1 MNMTCKKYAFLALA
15 LVILLV
21 AGFLEYGFLKK
32 HPEQWL
38 LHKFQNELYEKEKD
52 LDRYLEEITKI
63 VTDANFQGDYL
74 EELSDYNHLIDSEG
88 FGFLVFENN
97 ELMYWSDRITSFHTL
112 DPWENDTEKLV
123 HLPNGFYLRNQITR
137 NDTCMIGLLLIK
149 NAYPHENE
157 YLKNTFFSDFN
168 LPGGYILSEDRI
180 PNSYPVYSV
189 SGSYLFSVK
198 PGGTVLCTE
207 IQLYIPVALY
217 LIALVF
223 ILLFVRCEFQ
233 MSKRQ
238 VSFRLFILAA
248 GMFVCYW
255 FHILFQ
261 FPEVFY
267 IIGFFSP
274 EHFGFSVWLP
284 SLGDYFL
291 TALFFFFL
299 AVNFS
304 YDADI
309 RKLIK
314 TSPLPAKFL
323 TGLIFLSL
331 GGLYLLINFYCKLLI
346 ENSSF
351 SFALNHIVELSAQ
364 SVIAYL
370 SMALLLFGLAL
381 VTLKIIREVKEELS
395 VKTTLLIVSGITLL
409 LVFLQEISV
418 GSVSVPVL
426 VLFFVYNGVLLI
438 FSKDYLRR
446 FTLSSF
452 IVLVSLFSVYSLFIV
467 YSTVSK
473 KERGFQRTYAFN
485 LVTEHDP
492 AAELILT
499 NIQERINVDSVIPTL
514 LIPEFNELHVLE
526 DYLMNH
532 YFNGYLGEEYDIQI
546 IPCTGVTSLNIQ
558 PDNIDVPCFP
568 FFEEKI
574 EIEGLPVEGTRFYFM
589 DNMNGRITYFGELH
603 YPLTYDSLGVSVFI
617 ELNSKVISEGLG
629 YPELL
634 IERSMEKPINYQR
647 FDYAK
652 YNGGL
657 LVDQYGDFSYNKYIE
672 QHDVPEEEFIY
683 EEWGGHEHI
692 IYRTRG
698 ENYVV
703 VSRETYGF
711 IAYLISFPY
720 LFVFYFVVTFL
731 FLLIGSQSIRRK
743 SITFDLKF
751 KIQAAIIEIVLFSL
765 LIIAVGTILYD
776 IDTYRTKHRDD
787 LNEKM
792 KSIAV
797 EFEMRKERIEN
808 LNDENLAWLDDEL
821 AKLSNVFRTDVNF
834 YGINGELISSSRPEV
849 YEKGL
854 ITTKMNPEAYYH
866 LFHEFNPS
874 YIHPEKIGSL
884 SYLSAYRAIFDDV
897 GDYLGFIN
905 LPYFTRQ
912 DKYRQEITT
921 FIVAFINLYVI
932 FFLAS
937 IIVAVFISNQ
947 ITKPLT
953 LIRENLRKIEL
964 GKRSEPIDYLRDDEI
979 GSLVKEYN
987 KKVDKLAVSVELLAR
1002 SERESAW
1009 REMARQIAHEI
1020 KNPLTPMKLNIQYL
1034 QRLQGNSEE
1043 LEAGIDRVSKL
1054 LIEQI
1059 DTLSAIATEFSNFAK
1074 MPAARNQVF
1083 NLSTQLKKV
1092 IDLFEIHD
1100 KAIIRLKDEITENI
1114 YVKADREQF
1123 SRAIINLIKNAIQ
1136 AIPPDQEGRIDI
1148 SLSRNRHNALIKVTD
1163 NGAGIAEELQDKLF
1177 SPSFTTKTS
1186 GMGLGLAIVKSI
1198 VENFKGRIWFKTKQG
1213 MGTTFFVEIP
1223 VYEGNGEPEILPAE
1237 NGSE

>member
-1 MNMTCKKYAFLALA
+1 MSKTGKKYALLALA
-15 LVILLV
+15 LVVLV
-21 AGFLEYGFLKK
+21 IAGFVEYGFLNK

-38 LHKFQNELYEKEKD
+38 IHRFQQALYTKEKE
-52 LDRYLEEITKI
+52 LDQRLKEITNI
-63 VTDANFQGDYL
+63 VTNPNFQGDYL
-74 EELSDYNHLIDSEG
+74 GKLTAFNQLIDQEG
-88 FGFLVFENN
+88 LGFLVFEN
-97 ELMYWSDRITSFHTL
+97 EDLMYWSDRITSFQSVK
-112 DPWENDTEKLV
+112 PWKTDTKKLV

-137 NDTCMIGLLLIK
+137 NDTCIIGLLRIK
-149 NAYPHENE
+149 NTYPHENE
-157 YLKNTFFSDFN
+157 YLENTFFSEFN
-168 LPGGYILSEDRI
+168 LPGGYILLEDRV
-180 PNSYPVYSV
+180 PNSYPVYNV
-189 SGSYLFSVK
+189 SGAYLFSVQ
-198 PGGTVLCTE
+198 PGGKVLCTQ
-207 IQLYIPVALY
+207 IQLYFPVVLY
-217 LIALVF
+217 LIALVL
-223 ILLFVRCEFQ
+223 ILLYVRCELK

-238 VSFRLFILAA
+238 VSFRLFVLAA
-248 GMFVCYW
+248 GMFVFYW
-255 FHILFQ
+255 FHVLFQ
-261 FPEVFY
+261 FPRVFY
-267 IIGFFSP
+267 ITGFFSP
-274 EHFGFSVWLP
+274 EHFGFSTWLP

-299 AVNFS
+299 AVNVN
-304 YDADI
+304 YDVDI
-309 RKLIK
+309 RKLLNK
-314 TSPLPAKFL
+314 SLLPPKFL
-323 TGLIFLSL
+323 TGLMLLGL

-351 SFALNHIVELSAQ
+351 SFSLNHIVELSVQ

-370 SMALLLFGLAL
+370 SIALLWFGLAL
-381 VTLKIIREVKEELS
+381 VTLKIIRDVKEELP
-395 VKTTLLIVSGITLL
+395 VKTVFLILAGITLF
-409 LVFLQEISV
+409 LVVLQEIST
-418 GSVSVPVL
+418 GSVSAPVL
-426 VLFFVYNGVLLI
+426 VLFFVYNSVLLV
-438 FSKDYLRR
+438 FSRDYLTQY
-446 FTLSSF
+446 TLSSF

-467 YSTVSK
+467 YPTVSK

-492 AAELILT
+492 VAELILT
-499 NIQERINVDSVIPTL
+499 NIQNRINMDSVIPTL
-514 LIPEFNELHVLE
+514 LIPEFDELHVLE
-526 DYLMNH
+526 EYLMNH
-532 YFNGYLGEEYDIQI
+532 YLDGYLGEEYDIQI

-574 EIEGLPVEGTRFYFM
+574 KIEGLPVEGTRFYFM

-617 ELNSKVISEGLG
+617 ELNSKVISEGIG

-634 IERSMEKPINYQR
+634 MERSMEKPINYRR

-652 YNGGL
+652 YNGGV
-657 LVDQYGDFSYNKYIE
+657 LVDQYGDFSYNKYILY
-672 QHDVPEEEFIY
+672 DVPEEEFIY
-683 EEWGGHEHI
+683 EEWDGHEHI

-703 VSRETYGF
+703 VSREIYGF
-711 IAYLISFPY
+711 IEYLISFPY
-720 LFVFYFVVTFL
+720 LFVFYFVLTIL
-731 FLLIGSQSIRRK
+731 FLLAGNQSIRRK
-743 SITFDLKF
+743 TINFDLRF
-751 KIQAAIIEIVLFSL
+751 KIQAAIIAIVFLSL
-765 LIIAVGTILYD
+765 LILAVGTVLYN

-808 LNDENLAWLDDEL
+808 LNDENLEWLDSEL
-821 AKLSNVFRTDVNF
+821 VKLSNVFRTDVNF
-834 YGINGELISSSRPEV
+834 YGINGELISSSRFEV

-854 ITTKMNPEAYYH
+854 ITNKMNPEAYYH
-866 LFHEFNPS
+866 LFHEYNPN

-884 SYLSAYRAIFDDV
+884 SYLSAYRAIFNDR

-947 ITKPLT
+947 ITRPLT
-953 LIRENLRKIEL
+953 LIRENLRKVEL
-964 GKRSEPIDYLRDDEI
+964 GKRSEPIDYLWDDEI
-979 GSLVKEYN
+979 GSLVREYN
-987 KKVDKLAVSVELLAR
+987 KKVDELAASAELLAR

-1034 QRLQGNSEE
+1034 QRLRGNTED
-1043 LEAGIDRVSKL
+1043 LEAGIERVSRL

-1074 MPAARNQVF
+1074 MPVARNQVF

-1092 IDLFEIHD
+1092 IDLFETHD
-1100 KAIIRLKDEITENI
+1100 KAIIRLQDETSGKIH
-1114 YVKADREQF
+1114 VKADREQF

-1136 AIPPDQEGRIDI
+1136 AIPSDQEGRIDI
-1148 SLSRNRHNALIKVTD
+1148 FLSQYRHNGLIKITD

-1198 VENFKGRIWFKTKQG
+1198 VENFKGRIWFKTKQDV
-1213 MGTTFFVEIP
+1213 GTTFFVEIP
-1223 VYEGNGEPEILPAE
+1223 VYEGDEPEVETPE
-1237 NGSE
+1237 NEG